1 MSITSMS
8 KNDNIKVYKVELEA
22 HDVSPEQRDLI
33 YSSLDVAFDVILKS
47 ELTGEDQYLC
57 LGETKVCEEYPLGAD
72 VITTPAA
79 YEEIRGLA

>member
-1 MSITSMS
+1 MS

-22 HDVSPEQRDLI
+22 HDVFFK
-33 YSSLDVAFDVILKS
+33 SLDVAFDVILKS